1 MAKKNNAATMPGT
14 VEERILALLN
24 SNADVSRP
32 RNHIARNLRCT
43 VDEVRAPLDALLQKG
58 LISCSSVG
66 TNRVYFAK
74 RQREERAVIRVAGK
88 GELKGDYNGA
98 QRHWSLCMEVRR

>member
-1 MAKKNNAATMPGT
+1 MPRKNKAASMPGT
-14 VEERILALLN
+14 REERILALLN
-24 SNADVSRP
+24 SNADISRP

-43 VDEVRAPLDALLQKG
+43 VDEVRGPLDALVVKG
-58 LISCSSVG
+58 LISCGSVG

-74 RQREERAVIRVAGK
+74 RQREERSVDRVVGK

-98 QRHWSLCMEVRR
+98 QRHWSLCMEARR

>member
-1 MAKKNNAATMPGT
+1 MARKNKAASMPRT
-14 VEERILALLN
+14 IEERILALLT
-24 SNADVSRP
+24 SNADISRP

-43 VDEVRAPLDALLQKG
+43 VDEVRAPLDALVEKG
-58 LISCSSVG
+58 LISCGTAG

-74 RQREERAVIRVAGK
+74 RPRDEREFVRVVGK